1 MSATVATGAAAP
13 NGAANRRQPARKH
26 WIHIDNGSGSK
37 AIAAAELSRAANLP
51 LIVAELLIARGVRTI
66 EDVDRFLNPQLAHLH
81 DPYLMSGM
89 RAAVPRVQQAIA
101 AKEPIL
107 IYGDYDVDGTTA
119 TVLLKTAIEML
130 GGQVRFHVPHRLK
143 EGYGM
148 RDEVLETA
156 ATDGVRLVISVDT
169 GIRAFAAARAAQSLG
184 LDLIVTDHH
193 LPEIDPISGA
203 NVPHALAVLN
213 PNHPDCTYPCKHL
226 CGAGVAFKLAQALL
240 EAHDAE
246 RARTKIL
253 PSFLKILAI
262 ATVADAVPL
271 LGENRT
277 FVALGLDGLRRP
289 VNAGL
294 RELMKAAKLL
304 DPSQDRG
311 PHPARVSR
319 GGVERKLTPIDI
331 AFRIAPRINAAG
343 RMDIASDVVEL
354 FTTRQPQRAQE
365 LAEKL
370 ERLNTDRRET
380 EAGILA
386 QIEER
391 LKDPAFEQARCIIMD
406 GEGWHRGIIGIL
418 ASRIVDQTGKPALV
432 ITHDEVELPST
443 DSVADN
449 DEPSPSD
456 VILSEVEG
464 PAPQVRSLAKQD
476 PAISDGEEPRVPH
489 PSQSEGWDSKNPT
502 GTNNEQNKTAH
513 GSGRSIPN
521 FHLLNAIET
530 CHDLFTRYGGHAHAV
545 GFSLASSAVPEL
557 RQRLETYARANLA
570 EDALGSPLTIHAN
583 LPLDRITPAL
593 CTWLRRMEPCGMG
606 NEEPV
611 FEAQN
616 VRVASSPRF
625 IKDKHVRLQLAQGPR
640 AITFPVIGWHWA
652 ERIRTMNIV
661 QNSILHI
668 AYKLRENDHPEFGGL
683 ELEIC
688 AIEMVD

>member
-1 MSATVATGAAAP
+1 MSTTVA
-13 NGAANRRQPARKH
+13 NGAATRRQPSRKR
-26 WIHIDNGSGSK
+26 WVYLQDGSDTN
-37 AIAAAELSRAANLP
+37 AIAAAELSRSANIP
-51 LIVAELLIARGVRTI
+51 ITVAELLLARGVRTA
-66 EDVDRFLNPQLAHLH
+66 EDVARFLRPQLEHLH
-81 DPYLMSGM
+81 DPYAMSGM
-89 RAAVPRVQQAIA
+89 RAAVPRVQQAIQNR
-101 AKEPIL
+101 EPIL

-130 GGQVRFHVPHRLK
+130 GGEVRFHVPHRLK

-169 GIRAFAAARAAQSLG
+169 GIRAFAAARAAQALG

-193 LPEIDPISGA
+193 LPEIDPVSST

-277 FVALGLDGLRRP
+277 FVALGLEGLRRP

-294 RELMKAAKLL
+294 RELMKAANL
-304 DPSQDRG
+304 DPSQ
-311 PHPARVSR
+311 
-319 GGVERKLTPIDI
+319 RKLTPIDI

-380 EAGILA
+380 EASILT

-391 LKDPAFEQARCIIMD
+391 LKDPAFEQTRCIVMD

-432 ITHDEVELPST
+432 ITH
-443 DSVADN
+443 
-449 DEPSPSD
+449 
-456 VILSEVEG
+456 
-464 PAPQVRSLAKQD
+464 
-476 PAISDGEEPRVPH
+476 EE
-489 PSQSEGWDSKNPT
+489 S
-502 GTNNEQNKTAH
+502 AH
-513 GSGRSIPN
+513 GSGRSIPG

-530 CHDLFTRYGGHAHAV
+530 CHDLFTRFGGHAHAV
-545 GFSLASSAVPEL
+545 GFSLPSSQVPEL
-557 RQRLETYARANLA
+557 RQRLENYALVNLT
-570 EDALGSPLTIHAN
+570 EDQLGSPLTIHAN

-593 CTWLRRMEPCGMG
+593 FTWLRRMEPCGMG

-611 FEAQN
+611 FAAQN
-616 VRVASSPRF
+616 VRVASQPRF

-640 AITFPVIGWHWA
+640 AITFPAIGWHWA
-652 ERIRTMNIV
+652 DRIRSINIK
-661 QNSILHI
+661 QDNIIHL

-688 AIEMVD
+688 DIAIAHE

>member
-1 MSATVATGAAAP
+1 VSTTVA
-13 NGAANRRQPARKH
+13 NGAATRRQPSRKR
-26 WIHIDNGSGSK
+26 WVYLQDGSDTN
-37 AIAAAELSRAANLP
+37 AIAAAELSRSANIP
-51 LIVAELLIARGVRTI
+51 VTVAELLLARGVRTA
-66 EDVDRFLNPQLAHLH
+66 EDVARFLHPQLEHLH
-81 DPYLMSGM
+81 DPYAMSGM
-89 RAAVPRVQQAIA
+89 RAAVPRVQQAIENR
-101 AKEPIL
+101 EPIL

-130 GGQVRFHVPHRLK
+130 GGEVRFHVPHRLK

-156 ATDGVRLVISVDT
+156 AAEGVRLVISVDT

-193 LPEIDPISGA
+193 LPEIDPISGT

-289 VNAGL
+289 INAGL
-294 RELMKAAKLL
+294 RELMKAANL
-304 DPSQDRG
+304 DPSQ
-311 PHPARVSR
+311 
-319 GGVERKLTPIDI
+319 RKLTPIDI

-380 EAGILA
+380 EASILT

-391 LKDPAFEQARCIIMD
+391 LKDPAFEQTRCIVMD

-432 ITHDEVELPST
+432 ITH
-443 DSVADN
+443 
-449 DEPSPSD
+449 
-456 VILSEVEG
+456 
-464 PAPQVRSLAKQD
+464 
-476 PAISDGEEPRVPH
+476 EE
-489 PSQSEGWDSKNPT
+489 S
-502 GTNNEQNKTAH
+502 AH
-513 GSGRSIPN
+513 GSGRSIPG

-530 CHDLFTRYGGHAHAV
+530 CHDLFTRFGGHAHAV
-545 GFSLASSAVPEL
+545 GFSLPSSQVPEL
-557 RQRLETYARANLA
+557 RQRLETYALVNLT
-570 EDALGSPLTIHAN
+570 EDQLGNPLTIHAN

-593 CTWLRRMEPCGMG
+593 FTWLRRMEPCGMG

-611 FEAQN
+611 FAAQN

-625 IKDKHVRLQLAQGPR
+625 IKEKHVRLQLAQGPR
-640 AITFPVIGWHWA
+640 AITFPAIGWHWA
-652 ERIRTMNIV
+652 DRIRSMNIE
-661 QNSILHI
+661 QNSIIHL

-688 AIEMVD
+688 DITQAHE